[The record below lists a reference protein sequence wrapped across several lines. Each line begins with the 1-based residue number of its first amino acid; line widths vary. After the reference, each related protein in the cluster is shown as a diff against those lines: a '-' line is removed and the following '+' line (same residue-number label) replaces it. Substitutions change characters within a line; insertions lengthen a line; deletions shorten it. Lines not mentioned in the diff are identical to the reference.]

1 MFLTFPSTKDPT
13 FSQRYPGK
21 ATVAI
26 VTVCP
31 YEWFQEWKDGR
42 VQHRGEEYQGIKN
55 ALGNQLWNQVSLI
68 MYALLNY
75 DHVFFFAENFK
86 FHGG

>member
-1 MFLTFPSTKDPT
+1 MFLSFPSTKDPT

-31 YEWFQEWKDGR
+31 YEWFEEWKDGR
-42 VQHRGEEYQGIKN
+42 VQHRGEEYEGIKN
-55 ALGNQLWNQVSLI
+55 ALGNQLWNQVSMCVL
-68 MYALLNY
+68 
-75 DHVFFFAENFK
+75 FK
-86 FHGG
+86 FHVASFYSKGSK